1 MTTSSERRLAAR
13 KAAHFVAEIES
24 NGARIGCGV
33 SRDASASGLLILS
46 RADISP
52 GTRVVVRL
60 WVPGEEQPRAL
71 DGAVVR
77 RETMRPGE
85 SSIWKHRIA
94 VSLDKPPADLERMID
109 EMAKPGEGQT
119 G

>member
-1 MTTSSERRLAAR
+1 MTTPSDRRLAAR
-13 KAAHFVAEIES
+13 KTAHFVAEIES
-24 NGARIGCGV
+24 NGSRLGCGV
-33 SRDASASGLLILS
+33 SRDASASGLLLLS
-46 RADISP
+46 RADLAP

-60 WVPGEEQPRAL
+60 WVPGEEEPRSL

-94 VSLDKPPADLERMID
+94 VSLDKPPSDLERMID
-109 EMAKPGEGQT
+109 EMAKPAEGQT
-119 G
+119 E